1 MKQTL
6 FETRQKAEYLLK
18 EAMNIWR
25 QNDLDGSLDG
35 LENDPVFMLLLSA
48 VAYQSNE
55 IEMDIERLK
64 QEVLTEFIHKVV
76 PYELVRAVPASVI
89 VAATLSPDAV
99 EQQMD
104 ETQAFTIAGTP
115 YSFMPLMKTRIIG
128 AEVASIVRLDG
139 RRWQVS
145 LNFRQ
150 PTSDL
155 SGFSFAITNA
165 LYDDLKV
172 SHQGQ
177 EIPLIKPQ
185 DYYEMPLND
194 CFAYE
199 HIYHTGEDSFDAL
212 IPSVEMV
219 LRRGVA
225 QYIIRQG
232 TVIDNHAEST
242 QIDLVFEFGNITSEF
257 EFSSKV
263 FRINTVQLVNVRKQK
278 ATLSNTNPIAR
289 LAGVIETQSGEV
301 KETTQYIS
309 MLRHDKQM
317 YGDVPVEVRRV
328 SGDRF
333 TQSSLIKMLG
343 SLTQKLHSD
352 YYAFLHINGTEAE
365 ALIRRINHLTSR
377 LQALCD
383 AQDGSSSEGTYAILR
398 LLDKKQL
405 QNFSVE
411 LEYLTTEG
419 AGPNSALASDP
430 VFQAPEGLISVSS
443 ENVLCSEPGFDELR
457 SEAASQDMARYFMTT
472 HDRLVTPADYKA
484 FCYMQLHKMFSI
496 DRSMVHSIVVTPH
509 RNATDRVNNYEIL
522 VDIKLENRHLIH
534 RNFEEKIPMAIRI
547 LTMMMQSRGLGMY
560 PPRVTISIL
569 GTPNSNGLQK

>member
-76 PYELVRAVPASVI
+76 PYEMVRAIPASVV
-89 VAATLSPDAV
+89 VAATLGPDAV

-104 ETQAFTIAGTP
+104 ETQTFNLSETQ

-145 LNFRQ
+145 LSFRQ

-155 SGFSFAITNA
+155 SGFSFAISNA
-165 LYDDLKV
+165 YYEDLRV
-172 SHQGQ
+172 FHNGQ
-177 EIPLIKPQ
+177 EISLIRPQ
-185 DYYEMPLND
+185 DCYEMPLND

-199 HIYHTGEDSFDAL
+199 HIHHNGEDSFDAA
-212 IPSVEMV
+212 IPSIEMV

-232 TVIDNHAEST
+232 TVIDNHDEST
-242 QIDLVFEFGNITSEF
+242 QIDFVFEFCNPTSEF
-257 EFSSKV
+257 EFSNNL

-278 ATLSNTNPIAR
+278 VSLSDANPIAW

-301 KETTQYIS
+301 KEVSQYIS

-365 ALIRRINHLTSR
+365 SLIRRISNLTAR
-377 LQALCD
+377 LQALCNM
-383 AQDGSSSEGTYAILR
+383 QEGSSAEGTYAILR
-398 LLDKKQL
+398 HLDKKQL
-405 QNFSVE
+405 HSLSVE

-419 AGPNSALASDP
+419 AAPNAALSADP
-430 VFQAPEGLISVSS
+430 TFLTPEGLISVTP
-443 ENVLCSEPGFDELR
+443 ENVLCSDPGFDELR
-457 SEAASQDMARYFMTT
+457 SEAASQDIARYFMTT

-484 FCYMQLHKMFSI
+484 FCFMQLHKLFSI
-496 DRSMVHSIVVTPH
+496 DRTMIHSITVTPH
-509 RNATDRVNNYEIL
+509 RGNSDLISNYEIL
-522 VDIKLENRHLIH
+522 VDIKLENKHFIH

-547 LTMMMQSRGLGMY
+547 LTLMMKARGLGMY
-560 PPRVTISIL
+560 PPHVVISIL
-569 GTPNSNGLQK
+569 

>member
-76 PYELVRAVPASVI
+76 PYEMVRAIPASVV
-89 VAATLSPDAV
+89 VAATLGPDAV

-104 ETQAFTIAGTP
+104 ETQTFNLSETQ

-155 SGFSFAITNA
+155 SGFSFAISNV

-172 SHQGQ
+172 FYQGQ

-199 HIYHTGEDSFDAL
+199 HIHHTGEDSYDAM
-212 IPSVEMV
+212 IPSVEMI

-225 QYIIRQG
+225 QYVVRQD
-232 TVIDNHAEST
+232 TVIDNHTEST
-242 QIDLVFEFGNITSEF
+242 QIDLVFEFGNTTNEF
-257 EFSSKV
+257 EFSNKV
-263 FRINTVQLVNVRKQK
+263 FHINTVQLVNVRKQK
-278 ATLSNTNPIAR
+278 ATLSNANPIAR
-289 LAGVIETQSGEV
+289 LAGVIETQNGEV

-309 MLRHDKQM
+309 MLRHDKQI
-317 YGDVPVEVRRV
+317 YGEVPVEVRRV

-333 TQSSLIKMLG
+333 SQSSLIKMLG
-343 SLTQKLHSD
+343 SLSQKLHSD

-365 ALIRRINHLTSR
+365 ALIRRINNLTSR
-377 LQALCD
+377 LQALCNM
-383 AQDGSSSEGTYAILR
+383 QDGSSSEGTYALLR

-430 VFQAPEGLISVSS
+430 VFQAPEGLISITS
-443 ENVLCSEPGFDELR
+443 ENVLCSESGFDELR
-457 SEAASQDMARYFMTT
+457 SEAACQDMARYFMTT

-496 DRSMVHSIVVTPH
+496 DRSMIHSIVVAPH

-522 VDIKLENRHLIH
+522 VDIKLENKHLIH
-534 RNFEEKIPMAIRI
+534 RNFEEKIPMAIRT
-547 LTMMMQSRGLGMY
+547 LTLMMQARGLGMY
-560 PPRVTISIL
+560 PPRVAISIL
-569 GTPNSNGLQK
+569 GAPNSNGSQK